1 MGIATALLRNGF
13 NPVIHE
19 RKMMKKSP
27 FTSTSDLMT
36 VFFILLYSAGVFI
49 NIKNDR
55 LLIAGIWG
63 LLLLANL
70 VLLVIRHLK
79 KGDKK

>member
-1 MGIATALLRNGF
+1 MGNATALPRNGF

-19 RKMMKKSP
+19 RKTMKKSP

>member
-1 MGIATALLRNGF
+1 MGIATALPRNGF
-13 NPVIHE
+13 NPVIYE
-19 RKMMKKSP
+19 RKTMKKSP

-63 LLLLANL
+63 LLLLTNL